1 MKTGIVVEGGGM
13 RGIYGAGVLDVLL
26 ENDIKADG
34 LIGVSAGAIHGCSF
48 VSGQK
53 GRSIRYNLKYS
64 RDPRYMSMRSLIRTG
79 DMFGID
85 FCYRELPET
94 LDPFDNET
102 FESSSTE
109 YYVTCTDVETGQPV
123 YHRCPS
129 LRGDRIDWVRASASM
144 PLASRIVELDG
155 KKLLD
160 GGVADSIPVMAFRKM
175 GFKKDLVILTRPE
188 GYRKKQNPMLPLIRR
203 AYREYPEFVETA
215 ASRHLVYNRELD
227 EISRLERE
235 GEILVIRPSRR
246 IKISRTERRPERIE
260 QMYRLGR
267 EDAMMAFSGIKA
279 FMGAS

>member
-64 RDPRYMSMRSLIRTG
+64 CDPRYMSMRSLIRTG
-79 DMFGID
+79 DMFGMD

-215 ASRHLVYNRELD
+215 PICHLVYNRELD

-267 EDAMMAFSGIKA
+267 EDAMKAFSGIKA

>member
-13 RGIYGAGVLDVLL
+13 RGINGAGVLDVLL

-267 EDAMMAFSGIKA
+267 EDAMKAFSGIKA

>member
-79 DMFGID
+79 DMFGMD

-123 YHRCPS
+123 YP
-129 LRGDRIDWVRASASM
+129 A
-144 PLASRIVELDG
+144 
-155 KKLLD
+155 
-160 GGVADSIPVMAFRKM
+160 
-175 GFKKDLVILTRPE
+175 
-188 GYRKKQNPMLPLIRR
+188 
-203 AYREYPEFVETA
+203 
-215 ASRHLVYNRELD
+215 
-227 EISRLERE
+227 
-235 GEILVIRPSRR
+235 
-246 IKISRTERRPERIE
+246 
-260 QMYRLGR
+260 
-267 EDAMMAFSGIKA
+267 
-279 FMGAS
+279 

>member
-267 EDAMMAFSGIKA
+267 GDDMKAFSGIKA

>member
-79 DMFGID
+79 DMCGID

-155 KKLLD
+155 KKLMD

-267 EDAMMAFSGIKA
+267 EDAMKAFSGIKA